1 MGLLGQIYEDF
12 YDTLKYWWITFWKFS
27 PRATAPMLRY
37 MSHISFLIEKVGK
50 FFCFSFIL
58 CYIFQCF
65 RRKKV
70 CIFVCVDYQFSQF
83 SSVAQLCPT
92 LCNPMHCSMPGFPVS
107 SPSPRACSNSCPLS
121 RGCHPTISSSVIS
134 FPSFPQSF
142 PASGSFLMSQLFA
155 SGGQSIGASASAS
168 VLLVNIQSISFRM
181 DWLISLQSKG

>member
-12 YDTLKYWWITFWKFS
+12 YDPLKYWWITFWKFS

-92 LCNPMHCSMPGFPVS
+92 LCNPMHCSMPGFPVYHQLPELTQIHVHWFGDAS
-107 SPSPRACSNSCPLS
+107 HLFL
-121 RGCHPTISSSVIS
+121 CHPLLLP
-134 FPSFPQSF
+134 PSIIH
-142 PASGSFLMSQLFA
+142 
-155 SGGQSIGASASAS
+155 SIRVFSNES
-168 VLLVNIQSISFRM
+168 VLCIRWPKYWSFSFSIRPYN
-181 DWLISLQSKG
+181 